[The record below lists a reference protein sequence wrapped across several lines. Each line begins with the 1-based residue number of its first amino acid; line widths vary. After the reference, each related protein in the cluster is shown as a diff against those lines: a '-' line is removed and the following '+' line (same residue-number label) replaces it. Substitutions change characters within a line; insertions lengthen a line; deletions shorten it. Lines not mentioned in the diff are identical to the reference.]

1 MGYGDVIYDQPT
13 SESIIQ
19 KSETIE
25 YNATL
30 VITGVKKKENPRAS
44 RVLNYVLNLGNLG
57 VHFGNYDF
65 FVVDH
70 NTCLV

>member
-30 VITGVKKKENPRAS
+30 VITGVKKKRKSQSKSCIE
-44 RVLNYVLNLGNLG
+44 LG
-57 VHFGNYDF
+57 VKFRKF
-65 FVVDH
+65 RRSFWE
-70 NTCLV
+70 L

>member
-1 MGYGDVIYDQPT
+1 MGYGDVIYDQLT

-44 RVLNYVLNLGNLG
+44 RVLN
-57 VHFGNYDF
+57 
-65 FVVDH
+65 
-70 NTCLV
+70 

>member
-30 VITGVKKKENPRAS
+30 VITGVKKKESPRAS
-44 RVLNYVLNLGNLG
+44 RVLN
-57 VHFGNYDF
+57 
-65 FVVDH
+65 
-70 NTCLV
+70 